1 MVSSLRWNTTR
12 AIILISF
19 FSSLYFYLP
28 VLTLYYQQRGLNF
41 VQINS
46 LWGIIVGTQFLA
58 EVPTG
63 IVADVIGRK
72 RAFSLALLLQ
82 FIGEFLYLFADSYA
96 FFVVV
101 SVIAGLGFAFAS
113 GCMEALVYDSL
124 EGEDRSEAMQR
135 AMGAINAA
143 ARAGGI
149 VAFTIGGFLIA
160 DLQQSRFLL
169 AIALTAGAVGV
180 AFVVSV
186 FIRDT
191 HARNGHSDAH
201 PFALVREGVQ
211 LLRQNL
217 LLRRI
222 VLLALLTDPFGDYLL
237 NLYQPYFLLSSVSGL
252 WFGLALAGAALLGVV
267 ASQYAYLLERRL
279 GVQQAVLLA
288 TGLPG
293 LIYLVMALVI
303 HPVFSVLLFCV
314 QGGAI
319 NIKRP
324 LFAAYTNAHIDSRNR
339 ATVLSLINM
348 ASGLYVALMGLV
360 IGFAADQH
368 SVPAA
373 FGLMG
378 VIVVIGALL
387 LQIDERFVTPASPES
402 PPPPDPVD
410 RAR

>member
-1 MVSSLRWNTTR
+1 MRLRAWNTTC
-12 AIILISF
+12 AIALISF

-46 LWGIIVGTQFLA
+46 LWGIIVGAQFLA

-63 IVADVIGRK
+63 VVADMIGRK

-82 FIGEFLYLFADSYA
+82 FIGEFLYLFADSYG
-96 FFVVV
+96 FFVAV
-101 SVIAGLGFAFAS
+101 SVIAGVGFAFAS

-135 AMGAINAA
+135 AMGTINAA

-149 VAFTIGGFLIA
+149 VAFAIGGVLAA
-160 DLQQSRFLL
+160 DLQTSQFLFT
-169 AIALTAGAVGV
+169 IGLTAGAVAI
-180 AFVVSV
+180 AFAVSLL
-186 FIRDT
+186 IRDKHT
-191 HARNGHSDAH
+191 SAGHSDAH
-201 PFALVREGVQ
+201 PLTLVREGAL
-211 LLRQNL
+211 LLRQNV

-237 NLYQPYFLLSSVSGL
+237 NLYQPYFLLSSVSGV
-252 WFGLALAGAALLGVV
+252 WFGIALAGASLLGVA

-279 GVQQAVLLA
+279 GVQRAVLLA

-293 LIYLVMALVI
+293 LLYLAMALVV
-303 HPVFSVLLFCV
+303 HPVFSVLLFCL
-314 QGGAI
+314 QGGAM

-360 IGFAADQH
+360 IGVAADER

-378 VIVVIGALL
+378 VIVVVGALL

-402 PPPPDPVD
+402 PPPPDQAD
-410 RAR
+410 HAR